1 MGRKNNRYFSMLQ
14 GRLDLMQS
22 LKGTSVKRMLKPVP
36 RQKRRISMSQVL
48 ADFVLVV
55 AF

>member
-1 MGRKNNRYFSMLQ
+1 MLQ

-36 RQKRRISMSQVL
+36 RQNRRISMAQVL

-55 AF
+55 AI